1 MSPIAQ
7 EVLSTLDNLQQRLVS
22 GLQNR
27 AGKARLQLEGLR
39 SRRVFTRPFQR
50 VHDELTRVDEF
61 DVRLR
66 RAIRQRAVASKQQ
79 LDLAAATLDALSPLK
94 VLGRG
99 YSITRR
105 AETGELVTG
114 SEQLVIGDRIT
125 TILASGQLTS
135 CIETTEHI

>member
-1 MSPIAQ
+1 MHDD
-7 EVLSTLDNLQQRLVS
+7 LTRL
-22 GLQNR
+22 
-27 AGKARLQLEGLR
+27 
-39 SRRVFTRPFQR
+39 
-50 VHDELTRVDEF
+50 DEL

-105 AETGELVTG
+105 AETGELVTASG
-114 SEQLVIGDRIT
+114 QLAIGDRIT
-125 TILASGQLTS
+125 TILAAGQLMS
-135 CIETTEHI
+135 RIESTDHD